1 MTPLL
6 FRKEL
11 RSAKLIDHFQK
22 LTEFAVEPFKGW
34 WGGRL
39 VIGVREF
46 LNGDLLEM
54 LPHDLL
60 GQVWRNSQILCQKYI
75 AIAWAIRS
83 SVLTLLPF
91 ATFLVLTAITHSR
104 IPMVH

>member
-1 MTPLL
+1 MMICENFIIIRFTAMLAPLL

-34 WGGRL
+34 RGGWL

-46 LNGDLLEM
+46 LNGDCLKM

-60 GQVWRNSQILCQKYI
+60 GQVI
-75 AIAWAIRS
+75 
-83 SVLTLLPF
+83 V
-91 ATFLVLTAITHSR
+91 
-104 IPMVH
+104 